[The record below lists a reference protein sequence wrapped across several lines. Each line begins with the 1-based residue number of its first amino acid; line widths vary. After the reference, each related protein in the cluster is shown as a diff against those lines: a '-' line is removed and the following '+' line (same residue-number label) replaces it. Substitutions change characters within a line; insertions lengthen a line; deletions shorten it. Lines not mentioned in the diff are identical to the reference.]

1 MSHSAP
7 SGSTPRPRRLP
18 RRPASALAERWTTV
32 DGIDVFY
39 RESVDPP
46 TNARVM
52 MHVHG
57 FGMSG
62 RYLLPTAERLQ
73 SEFHTLVPDL
83 PGFGR
88 SGKWVARYAI
98 GNGMKVVYADNN
110 ATVDHLEVP
119 FNGETV
125 RVGVKMLSLEELLAK
140 SDAITLHVPSK
151 ADGTPVLGAD
161 EFAKMK
167 PGVILVNTARGNSI
181 DEDALIAALKSGKVK
196 SAGLDVYMNEPT
208 PRADIMSLQNVSL
221 SPHIGAATLE
231 AQERIG
237 GELAELLMAWR
248 EEVTVGR
255 G

>member
-1 MSHSAP
+1 M
-7 SGSTPRPRRLP
+7 
-18 RRPASALAERWTTV
+18 TTLR
-32 DGIDVFY
+32 GNWNY
-39 RESVDPP
+39 
-46 TNARVM
+46 
-52 MHVHG
+52 
-57 FGMSG
+57 
-62 RYLLPTAERLQ
+62 PTAIK
-73 SEFHTLVPDL
+73 
-83 PGFGR
+83 FGA
-88 SGKWVARYAI
+88 GHMHKYGVEADAF
-98 GNGMKVVYADNN
+98 VYIADS
-110 ATVDHLEVP
+110 AMVT
-119 FNGETV
+119 
-125 RVGVKMLSLEELLAK
+125 
-140 SDAITLHVPSK
+140 DAITLHVPSK